1 MRAGST
7 VTATPMSED
16 PHRDQDLL
24 GVEDVAERL
33 GVQVTT
39 VHRWC
44 RDGRLQ
50 CLKPGKAWRI
60 RPSSL
65 DAFLAQGER
74 PRTLRDHLRA
84 FIAVP
89 DHLVG
94 LAEDAALMQRLDAA
108 YFQVGE
114 ARGALLV
121 KFIGGESA
129 SIETLRQAFR
139 RNGLDIDRL
148 EAEGRFVWSPAIA
161 AAQQRDDALGQRLV
175 STGPAGQLVWA
186 CCNWTRPVDLELM
199 LAQQE
204 QLKTLVDPSR
214 LVFTTIAVEAVL
226 DDWTPATLRQA
237 QAAQRGLMRISHT
250 GLVLSRAVPLPAR

>member
-1 MRAGST
+1 
-7 VTATPMSED
+7 MSED
-16 PHRDQDLL
+16 PHRDQELL
-24 GVEDVAERL
+24 GVEDVADRL
-33 GVQVTT
+33 GVQPTT

-60 RPSSL
+60 RATSL
-65 DAFLAQGER
+65 EAFLEQGER
-74 PRTLRDHLRA
+74 PRTLRDHLRT
-84 FIAVP
+84 FIRVP

-108 YFQVGE
+108 FFRVGE
-114 ARGALLV
+114 ARGASLV
-121 KFIGGESA
+121 KFLGGESA
-129 SIETLRQAFR
+129 LIETFRQNFR
-139 RNGLDIDRL
+139 RHGLDIDRL

-161 AAQQRDDALGQRLV
+161 SAQQRDDALGQLLAGARQE
-175 STGPAGQLVWA
+175 GQLVWA

-204 QLKTLVDPSR
+204 QLMTLVDPSR
-214 LVFTTIAVEAVL
+214 LVFKTTAVEAVM

-237 QAAQRGLMRISHT
+237 QAVQRGLVRISHT